1 MTVFTFSLQQLKA
14 IHKNSRDRK
23 KATEFLEAKFQ
34 DWGISPQSKIVL
46 SEQTIRTIITSQGV
60 GPEESARLLVEWA
73 DKLGAIFKAT
83 KLSSS
88 QIRDFFGEVRRIQQE
103 GFHNAQVRRRF
114 ILLLPKLEYAAA
126 RANAFGMNGLRD
138 VLSYAIHCVQ
148 DNPQNFQRFMDFFE
162 AILAYHKA
170 YGGN

>member
-1 MTVFTFSLQQLKA
+1 MDVFTFSLQQLEK
-14 IHKNSRDRK
+14 IHKNRKDRERE
-23 KATEFLEAKFQ
+23 ARFLRAKFH
-34 DWGISPQSKIVL
+34 DWGISPQDKIVL
-46 SEQTIRTIITSQGV
+46 SEKTVQTIITSHQV
-60 GPEESARLLVEWA
+60 KPEESARLLVEWA

-88 QIRDFFGEVRRIQQE
+88 QIRDFFGEARRIQQE
-103 GFHNAQVRRRF
+103 GFHNANARRRF

-126 RANAFGMNGLRD
+126 RANAFGMDGLKD
-138 VLSYAIHCVQ
+138 VLSYAIRCVQ
-148 DNPQNFQRFMDFFE
+148 DDPQNFQRFVDFFE